1 MCKTIE
7 IRYACGHPHSYA
19 LIEGCHAGF
28 FPDGIL
34 CGRQNTEIIDAVTL
48 LEYPYCTDYCF
59 NRMVLDLEI
68 DHLDRSAKL
77 MEDAHS
83 VGWTEADISGS
94 LVDLGEKFERE
105 INDLREVCSAPEHK
119 HK

>member
-1 MCKTIE
+1 
-7 IRYACGHPHSYA
+7 
-19 LIEGCHAGF
+19 
-28 FPDGIL
+28 
-34 CGRQNTEIIDAVTL
+34 
-48 LEYPYCTDYCF
+48 
-59 NRMVLDLEI
+59 
-68 DHLDRSAKL
+68 